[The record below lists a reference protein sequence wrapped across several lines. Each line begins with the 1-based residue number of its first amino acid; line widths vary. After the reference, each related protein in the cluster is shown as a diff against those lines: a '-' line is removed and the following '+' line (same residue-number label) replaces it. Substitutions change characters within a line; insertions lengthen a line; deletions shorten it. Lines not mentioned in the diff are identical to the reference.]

1 MIISKNSTFIAAM
14 AFSFAASSPSG
25 GVEEI
30 PSLPWP
36 TDFAPMVNYA
46 LAQKMP
52 GLRQPLPLSGLFVH
66 RVRPGDTLQKISRLY
81 RVDSRE
87 VARINLHD
95 SALPLRPGQELRI
108 PEE

>member
-1 MIISKNSTFIAAM
+1 
-14 AFSFAASSPSG
+14 
-25 GVEEI
+25 
-30 PSLPWP
+30 
-36 TDFAPMVNYA
+36 MVDYA
-46 LAQKMP
+46 LAQKVP